1 VVYAI
6 AVESIERE
14 VASAQLAASLIVAMG
29 GQAEAPTLVARQ
41 QEFDEWLASD
51 FEPTD
56 QATAEWRQ
64 VMGLGAA

>member
-1 VVYAI
+1 VVYAHAI
-6 AVESIERE
+6 QSLERE
-14 VASAQLAASLIVAMG
+14 VANEQLAAALIVAMG
-29 GQAEAPTLVARQ
+29 GEAEPRTLVARQ